1 MGIMDYLKNNHF
13 AMMAICCLLPV
24 IVIVGLQ
31 ALGIGGWW
39 LFPLAA
45 VVCVGS
51 HALMM
56 ALPSKKGGKTC
67 H

>member
-1 MGIMDYLKNNHF
+1 MGLFDKIKDNHL
-13 AMMAICCLLPV
+13 AMMTICCLLPV

-31 ALGIGGWW
+31 FAGIGGWW

-51 HALMM
+51 HMLMM
-56 ALPSKKGGKTC
+56 ALPSKKGGKAC